1 MNPIV
6 WLSDGRIVTTTLR
19 PQDVQFSSASAPDGV
34 RVLNEIGTIPPSE
47 SFDMTLYPCDGCE
60 RDWGLRISDLTDG
73 LGAQIHRVLSNQRVL
88 LFDNPSWYGGRDGFY
103 CMGCSMPP
111 R

>member
-19 PQDVQFSSASAPDGV
+19 QQDVQFSSASAPDSV
-34 RVLNEIGTIPPSE
+34 RVLNEIGAIPQSE
-47 SFDMTLYPCDGCE
+47 SFDIALYRCDGCE